1 VSQSA
6 RRTTVEGAYAIRRQ
20 TRQQPRARSNVIET
34 ALGWLGRLAR
44 FDYTAFDEIRAE
56 PSATLSAVSVVVLA
70 SLMAGMGSW
79 LWSVFEL
86 DRNETEIF
94 IRSLLIGTIVQT
106 LFWFLWVYIV
116 HQLLTHIYHA
126 QSNFTELVRV
136 MGFAF
141 FPVAL
146 TLFILVGALAIPI
159 GIFAFSAT
167 ILLSS
172 IAVQS
177 ATDADAPHAMMATL
191 LGFGAFLAFMGGFAN
206 VMEVDGLGGLAPGIL
221 FFALDF

>member
-1 VSQSA
+1 
-6 RRTTVEGAYAIRRQ
+6 
-20 TRQQPRARSNVIET
+20 
-34 ALGWLGRLAR
+34 LGWIGRLAR

-56 PSATLSAVSVVVLA
+56 PSATLSAVAVVVAA
-70 SLMAGMGSW
+70 SLLAGMGSW

-86 DRNETEIF
+86 DRDETDIF
-94 IRSLLIGTIVQT
+94 VRSLLIGTIVQT

-126 QSNFTELVRV
+126 QSNFVELVRV

-146 TLFILVGALAIPI
+146 TVFILIGALAIPI
-159 GIFAFSAT
+159 GIFAFAAT

-177 ATDADAPHAMMATL
+177 ATDAEAPHAMMATL
-191 LGFGAFLAFMGGFAN
+191 LGFGGFLVCMGMLAN
-206 VMEVDGLGGLAPGIL
+206 VMEVFRFGGLAPGIL

>member
-1 VSQSA
+1 VVIVS
-6 RRTTVEGAYAIRRQ
+6 I
-20 TRQQPRARSNVIET
+20 
-34 ALGWLGRLAR
+34 
-44 FDYTAFDEIRAE
+44 F
-56 PSATLSAVSVVVLA
+56 
-70 SLMAGMGSW
+70 AGMGSW
-79 LWSVFEL
+79 LWAVFEL
-86 DRNETEIF
+86 DRNEMDIF
-94 IRSLLIGTIVQT
+94 VRSLLIGTIVQT
-106 LFWFLWVYIV
+106 LIWFAWVWVVY
-116 HQLLTHIYHA
+116 QLLTHIYHA
-126 QSNFTELVRV
+126 QANFTELVRV

-146 TLFILVGALAIPI
+146 SVFILIGALAIPI

-191 LGFGAFLAFMGGFAN
+191 LGFGLFLAFMGGFAN